1 MGHSVTGMLRI
12 PVLSNVTCN
21 VEHIFYNQKVSLP
34 KAEPLKYV
42 FYANDS
48 ILVTKLHV
56 RVPSYPKGGGKLY
69 RRLKFSNCATK
80 ECDESNATR
89 SVALPNFRRKF
100 QTPAKD
106 FGAFGRT
113 RSATK

>member
-1 MGHSVTGMLRI
+1 MVVIPPLGYDGSIAYPWCPPQRVRSRRVGHSVTGMLRI

-56 RVPSYPKGGGKLY
+56 R
-69 RRLKFSNCATK
+69 A
-80 ECDESNATR
+80 A
-89 SVALPNFRRKF
+89 NFIE
-100 QTPAKD
+100 D
-106 FGAFGRT
+106 
-113 RSATK
+113 